1 MLRADAGLHFVLQ
14 FHTALSDQALQS
26 KLRAAGLEMPPL
38 SGFYVGAPG
47 PAARGR
53 VVVNYADLEP
63 KQFLSALRS
72 AISAERI

>member
-1 MLRADAGLHFVLQ
+1 MLQ
-14 FHTALSDQALQS
+14 FHTALTDEALQS
-26 KLRAAGLEMPPL
+26 KLRTAGLGMPPL

-63 KQFLSALRS
+63 EQFLSALRQ
-72 AISAERI
+72 AIGTDGI